1 MELVFFFSL
10 ANYCQ
15 YFIEKDAMRHII
27 KGIEGNNM
35 RVTYSWTL
43 LGSQIKS
50 TLEPIFL

>member
-1 MELVFFFSL
+1 
-10 ANYCQ
+10 
-15 YFIEKDAMRHII
+15 MRHII

-50 TLEPIFL
+50 TLEPIFF